1 MPKLTPAIFQPVC
14 NRSKDAAAFTLP
26 SDGFIQIVPAGYA
39 IGSGAN
45 NKPVRQLVDERA
57 MDAILN
63 ALPQTE
69 MLMDREHES
78 HDPAKRTDA
87 LAWADLSTAEKRP
100 DGIYAKPRLTNS
112 GDREV
117 LGGTLRFV
125 SPEFPQDTLEEI
137 EAGLF
142 RPTQLVGLS
151 FTNRP
156 GFRNAKPVTN
166 RETEPD
172 PKTPTMKK
180 ELCLLLKLDEATTD
194 ALVLNRISEL
204 MTKAASADTLK
215 TELETINNRFADD
228 TITANEAAI
237 PKDETLRKTLKSLL
251 VTNRDG
257 GLAMIKG
264 FTEGHHTATETA
276 EQKAA
281 REARAERKPVFN
293 REGSA
298 TPVLDDKKQHA
309 RAATVKNRATA
320 MCDAAKA
327 AGKPI
332 TFAQAFASADA
343 EVAAV

>member
-1 MPKLTPAIFQPVC
+1 MLKLTPAAFNPVC
-14 NRSKDAAAFTLP
+14 NRSGDAGMFALP

-39 IGSGAN
+39 VGSGAN

-57 MDAILN
+57 MDMILN

-87 LAWADLSTAEKRP
+87 LAWADLSTAVKRP

-166 RETEPD
+166 RETEPAI
-172 PKTPTMKK
+172 KPTMKK
-180 ELCLLLKLDEATTD
+180 EICVLLKLDESIAD
-194 ALVLNRISEL
+194 SVVLNRISEL
-204 MTKAASADTLK
+204 MTQAASAVTLK

-228 TITANEAAI
+228 TITANDAFI
-237 PKDETLRKTLKSLL
+237 PKNEEVRKTLKSLL
-251 VTNRDG
+251 GTNRDG
-257 GLAMIKG
+257 GLSLINGYK
-264 FTEGHHTATETA
+264 EGQGAGETA
-276 EQKAA
+276 EQKTE
-281 REARAERKPVFN
+281 REARIARKPVFN
-293 REGSA
+293 REGA
-298 TPVLDDKKQHA
+298 TTPVVDDKKQHA

-343 EVAAV
+343 EIAAV